1 MEEPN
6 INELPDDLILKIF
19 SLLPMFKE
27 NVATHLLSKRWENPW
42 KLVSDVMFDD
52 DYESYESL
60 VTFLKRLHLK
70 LSRNYLDSDISF
82 WVNIAVNRSV
92 RKLRIHVWK
101 NAKTAKLLDLH
112 LLSVNSSG
120 DETIP
125 SLLQVCPVLEYL
137 VVNQTKDD
145 DVMFKVVPPW
155 FCLPSLKS
163 LHLLSIKFSGDEA
176 LAKLLEGCEVLD
188 NLVVKRTQDDNVMI
202 FNINVPSLKSLSV
215 ENFKGKRA
223 YVEEN
228 HGFVINAP
236 LEKLNFKDTFSNFLK
251 FEHMPKTPYPSGTI
265 SPCIDHLELCTCSGG
280 WANLLAS
287 ILNDAPR
294 LRSLKLKSQHRA
306 RYNDPMNLWNEPTV
320 NPECLST
327 HLEILEWRQYEGTE
341 QERNVAAYVL
351 ANATCLKMATFSTRC
366 RNKYHRMLKKLKKL
380 KRVSEICQLVFE

>member
-1 MEEPN
+1 MEEPS

-27 NVATHLLSKRWENPW
+27 NIATHLLSKRWENPW
-42 KLVSDVMFDD
+42 QVVPDVMFDD
-52 DYESYESL
+52 ESYESL
-60 VTFLKRLHLK
+60 VTFLSSVYGSLLSKDHQVLERLHLK

-82 WVNIAVNRSV
+82 CVNIAVNRSV
-92 RKLRIHVWK
+92 RKLRIHMSG
-101 NAKTAKLLDLH
+101 KTLKLPSCLSTCVTLKSLILHAVNINVVPPSFRLLSLKSLH

-120 DETIP
+120 DETIA

-145 DVMFKVVPPW
+145 DVMFKVIKANIQVICGQSEK
-155 FCLPSLKS
+155 FIRSLTSIQHLS
-163 LHLLSIKFSGDEA
+163 L
-176 LAKLLEGCEVLD
+176 C
-188 NLVVKRTQDDNVMI
+188 
-202 FNINVPSLKSLSV
+202 SLTS
-215 ENFKGKRA
+215 E
-223 YVEEN
+223 
-228 HGFVINAP
+228 
-236 LEKLNFKDTFSNFLK
+236 
-251 FEHMPKTPYPSGTI
+251 TPYPSGTI
-265 SPCIDHLELCTCSGG
+265 FPCLEHLELCTCSAG

-294 LRSLKLKSQHRA
+294 IRSLKLKSQHSA

-351 ANATCLKMATFSTRC
+351 ASATCLKMATFST
-366 RNKYHRMLKKLKKL
+366 
-380 KRVSEICQLVFE
+380 

>member
-1 MEEPN
+1 MEEPS

-52 DYESYESL
+52 DDESYESL
-60 VTFLKRLHLK
+60 VTFLSSVYGSLLSKDHQVLERLHLK

-92 RKLRIHVWK
+92 RKLRIHMSGK
-101 NAKTAKLLDLH
+101 MLKLPSCLSTCVTLKSLILHAVNINVVPPRFHLLSLKSLH

-125 SLLQVCPVLEYL
+125 SLLQVCPVLVYL

-145 DVMFKVVPPW
+145 NVMFKVV
-155 FCLPSLKS
+155 
-163 LHLLSIKFSGDEA
+163 IKA
-176 LAKLLEGCEVLD
+176 
-188 NLVVKRTQDDNVMI
+188 
-202 FNINVPSLKSLSV
+202 NIQ
-215 ENFKGKRA
+215 
-223 YVEEN
+223 
-228 HGFVINAP
+228 VICGQS
-236 LEKLNFKDTFSNFLK
+236 EKF
-251 FEHMPKTPYPSGTI
+251 I
-265 SPCIDHLELCTCSGG
+265 
-280 WANLLAS
+280 
-287 ILNDAPR
+287 
-294 LRSLKLKSQHRA
+294 RSLTSIQHLSLCSLTSEVNSFLLLGRQQHSA

-341 QERNVAAYVL
+341 QERNVAAYIL
-351 ANATCLKMATFSTRC
+351 ASATCLKMATFSTRC
-366 RNKYHRMLKKLKKL
+366 RNKYHRMLKQLKKL
-380 KRVSEICQLVFE
+380 NRVSEICQLVFE

>member
-1 MEEPN
+1 MSGKTLKLPSCLSTCVTLKSLILHAIN
-6 INELPDDLILKIF
+6 INVVPPRF
-19 SLLPMFKE
+19 
-27 NVATHLLSKRWENPW
+27 HLLS
-42 KLVSDVMFDD
+42 
-52 DYESYESL
+52 
-60 VTFLKRLHLK
+60 LK
-70 LSRNYLDSDISF
+70 S
-82 WVNIAVNRSV
+82 
-92 RKLRIHVWK
+92 
-101 NAKTAKLLDLH
+101 LH